1 MAAWKPARAVTLAA
15 LSYAQIARLV
25 YQMRFNN
32 RLMSEREI
40 SKASSAEFDQLQKKL
55 VPLWKSIER
64 FNQDPQTIVVVP
76 SLSVDMAGAGA
87 VVQAYE
93 ERFLFLLLLL
103 RQPRARLIYVTSRT
117 ILPSIIDYYLDLL
130 PGVIPS
136 HARQRLFLPSP
147 MDGSV
152 RPLSEKLLERPR
164 LIEHIR
170 SLIMDPD
177 RAHLVPFNTTNRE
190 KELALRL
197 GIPMYGA
204 DPKFFPLGTKSGCRK
219 IFVEENVPHPL
230 GYENLG
236 SKEDLIEAIAQM
248 RAKKPSIKQVL
259 VKLNEGV
266 SGEGNAVVDLTGL
279 PPSFAKATADRSVA
293 GIGDA
298 GSRNRPRGDRDR
310 RSRLQRIG
318 DAGHRNA
325 SAGPGSSIPATTDS
339 GRAKAMLE
347 ERLRAMQFELEG
359 ITYESY
365 MNKLQERQGVVE
377 ERIMGDE
384 FRSPSVQLRITPL
397 GVVELLST
405 HDQLLGGP
413 TGQSYLGCVFPADT
427 GYAALITREAAKVGR
442 RLAKEGVIGRFA
454 LDFVVVRTNGKW
466 EPYAIEINLRKGGT
480 THPFLTLQFLTD
492 GTYDPNTGIFTAPN
506 GQQKFFVASDHVKS
520 PRYRTLTPDD
530 LFDIVVRHNLHF
542 NQTRQTGVVF
552 HMMSALGELGR
563 TGLTAVGNSHEDAKA
578 MYDRAVAVLDE
589 ETRGEAAW

>member
-1 MAAWKPARAVTLAA
+1 MNSSVPDSQTDFD
-15 LSYAQIARLV
+15 RL
-25 YQMRFNN
+25 QN
-32 RLMSEREI
+32 
-40 SKASSAEFDQLQKKL
+40 KL

-76 SLSVDMAGAGA
+76 SMSIDAIDSGA

-147 MDGSV
+147 MDGSA

-164 LIEHIR
+164 LIDRIR
-170 SLIMDPD
+170 SLIMDPE

-190 KELALRL
+190 KELALQL
-197 GIPMYGA
+197 SIPMYGA
-204 DPKFFPLGTKSGCRK
+204 DPKFFSLGTKSGCRK
-219 IFVEENVPHPL
+219 IFMDEDVPHPL
-230 GYENLG
+230 GREDIG
-236 SKEDLIEAIAQM
+236 SAEDLVDAILQI
-248 RAKKPSIKQVL
+248 RRTKPSITEAM

-266 SGEGNAVVDLTGL
+266 SGDGNAVIDLTEL
-279 PPSFAKATADRSVA
+279 PAPGDSKEVA
-293 GIGDA
+293 
-298 GSRNRPRGDRDR
+298 
-310 RSRLQRIG
+310 RLE
-318 DAGHRNA
+318 D
-325 SAGPGSSIPATTDS
+325 
-339 GRAKAMLE
+339 
-347 ERLRAMQFELEG
+347 RLRAMMFELPG
-359 ITYESY
+359 TTYGSY
-365 MNKLQERQGVVE
+365 IQKLQERKGVVE
-377 ERIMGDE
+377 ERIVGQE
-384 FRSPSVQLRITPL
+384 FRSPSVQLRVTPL
-397 GVVELLST
+397 GRVELLST

-413 TGQSYLGCVFPADT
+413 SGQSYLGCVFPADT
-427 GYAALITREAAKVGR
+427 AYASLITREAAKVGK

-454 LDFVVVRTNGKW
+454 LDFVVVRGKNKKW

-492 GTYDPNTGIFTAPN
+492 GTYDPKTGIFTAPN
-506 GQQKFFVASDHVKS
+506 GQQKFFVASDHVES

-542 NQTRQTGVVF
+542 GQTRQTGVVF

-563 TGLTAVGNSHEDAKA
+563 MGLTAVGNSHEDAKA
-578 MYDRAVAVLDE
+578 IYERAVAVLDQ
-589 ETRGEAAW
+589 ETNEPASATL

>member
-1 MAAWKPARAVTLAA
+1 
-15 LSYAQIARLV
+15 
-25 YQMRFNN
+25 
-32 RLMSEREI
+32 MSEPGI
-40 SKASSAEFDQLQKKL
+40 SEASSAEFDRLQKKL

-76 SLSVDMAGAGA
+76 SMSIDAIDSGA
-87 VVQAYE
+87 VIQAYE

-147 MDGSV
+147 MDGSA

-164 LIEHIR
+164 LIERIR

-190 KELALRL
+190 KELALQL

-204 DPKFFPLGTKSGCRK
+204 DPKFFPLGTKSGCRQ
-219 IFVEENVPHPL
+219 IFIQENVPHPL
-230 GYENLG
+230 GRENIS
-236 SKEDLIEAIAQM
+236 SKDELFNAIVDMRVAKPGIE
-248 RAKKPSIKQVL
+248 QVM
-259 VKLNEGV
+259 VKLDEGV
-266 SGEGNAVVDLTGL
+266 SGEGNAVIDLRGL
-279 PPSFAKATADRSVA
+279 PSLIVKAT
-293 GIGDA
+293 
-298 GSRNRPRGDRDR
+298 
-310 RSRLQRIG
+310 
-318 DAGHRNA
+318 
-325 SAGPGSSIPATTDS
+325 
-339 GRAKAMLE
+339 LE
-347 ERLRAMQFELEG
+347 ERLRGMKFEAQEV
-359 ITYESY
+359 THESY
-365 MNKLQERQGVVE
+365 MKKLQERKGVVE
-377 ERIMGDE
+377 ERIMGEE
-384 FRSPSVQLRITPL
+384 FRSPSVQLRVTPL
-397 GVVELLST
+397 GKVELLST

-427 GYAALITREAAKVGR
+427 AYAPLITREAAKIGR

-454 LDFVVVRTNGKW
+454 LDFVVVRGKDGTW

-492 GTYDPNTGIFTAPN
+492 GTYDTETGIFTAPN
-506 GQQKFFVASDHVKS
+506 GQQKFFVASDHVES

-542 NQTRQTGVVF
+542 DQTRQTGVVF

-563 TGLTAVGNSHEDAKA
+563 TGMTAVGNSHADAKA
-578 MYDRAVAVLDE
+578 LYDRAIAVLDE
-589 ETRGEAAW
+589 ETRDV

>member
-1 MAAWKPARAVTLAA
+1 MPESKPV
-15 LSYAQIARLV
+15 SVSQ
-25 YQMRFNN
+25 
-32 RLMSEREI
+32 S
-40 SKASSAEFDQLQKKL
+40 EFDRLQKKL

-64 FNQDPQTIVVVP
+64 LNQDPQTIVVVP
-76 SLSVDMAGAGA
+76 SMSIDAIGSGA
-87 VVQAYE
+87 VMQAYE

-103 RQPRARLIYVTSRT
+103 RQPRARLIYVTSQT

-136 HARQRLFLPSP
+136 HARQRLFLLSP
-147 MDGSV
+147 LDGSV
-152 RPLSEKLLERPR
+152 RPLSDKLLARPR
-164 LIEHIR
+164 LIQRIR

-219 IFVEENVPHPL
+219 IFLEENVPHPL

-266 SGEGNAVVDLTGL
+266 SGEGNAVIDLTGL
-279 PPSFAKATADRSVA
+279 PPSFAKATADRPVA
-293 GIGDA
+293 G
-298 GSRNRPRGDRDR
+298 
-310 RSRLQRIG
+310 IG

-339 GRAKAMLE
+339 GRARAMLE

-359 ITYESY
+359 TIYESY
-365 MNKLQERQGVVE
+365 MNKLQERKGVVE
-377 ERIMGDE
+377 ERIMGEE

-397 GVVELLST
+397 GAVELLST

-413 TGQSYLGCVFPADT
+413 SGQSYLGCVFPADT
-427 GYAALITREAAKVGR
+427 GYAGLITREAAKVGR

-454 LDFVVVRTNGKW
+454 LDFVVVWGKHGKW

-492 GTYDPNTGIFTAPN
+492 GTYDAETGIFTAPN
-506 GQQKFFVASDHVKS
+506 GQQKFFVASDHVES

-563 TGLTAVGNSHEDAKA
+563 TGLTAVGNSHDDAKA
-578 MYDRAVAVLDE
+578 TYDRAVAVLDE
-589 ETRGEAAW
+589 ETRGAVAR

>member
-1 MAAWKPARAVTLAA
+1 LGS
-15 LSYAQIARLV
+15 L
-25 YQMRFNN
+25 
-32 RLMSEREI
+32 LMSD
-40 SKASSAEFDQLQKKL
+40 SKLPTDSQIEFDQLQKKL
-55 VPLWKSIER
+55 VPLWKWIER

-76 SLSVDMAGAGA
+76 SMSIDAIDSGA
-87 VVQAYE
+87 VIQAYE

-117 ILPSIIDYYLDLL
+117 ILPSIVDYYLDLL

-164 LIEHIR
+164 LIERIR

-219 IFVEENVPHPL
+219 IFMDEDVPYPL
-230 GYENLG
+230 GREDIG
-236 SKEDLIEAIAQM
+236 SREDLVEAIAQM
-248 RAKKPSIKQVL
+248 RMIKPSIRQVM

-266 SGEGNAVVDLTGL
+266 SGDGNAVIELTGL
-279 PPSFAKATADRSVA
+279 PAS
-293 GIGDA
+293 GD
-298 GSRNRPRGDRDR
+298 SKE
-310 RSRLQRIG
+310 Q
-318 DAGHRNA
+318 
-325 SAGPGSSIPATTDS
+325 
-339 GRAKAMLE
+339 AMLDQ
-347 ERLRAMQFELEG
+347 RLRAMKFESQG
-359 ITYESY
+359 ATFESY
-365 MNKLQERQGVVE
+365 IKKLQERQGVVE
-377 ERIMGDE
+377 ERIMGEE
-384 FRSPSVQLRITPL
+384 FRSPSVQLRVTPL
-397 GVVELLST
+397 SKVELLST

-413 TGQSYLGCVFPADT
+413 SGQSYLGCVFPADT
-427 GYAALITREAAKVGR
+427 AYAGLITREAAKVGR

-454 LDFVVVRTNGKW
+454 LDFVVVRSKDKKW

-492 GTYDPNTGIFTAPN
+492 GAYDAETAIFTAPN
-506 GQQKFFVASDHVKS
+506 GQQKFFVASDHVES

-563 TGLTAVGNSHEDAKA
+563 TGLTAVGNSHQDAKA
-578 MYDRAVAVLDE
+578 MYDRAIAVLDE
-589 ETRGEAAW
+589 ETRDEPDSLKR

>member
-1 MAAWKPARAVTLAA
+1 
-15 LSYAQIARLV
+15 
-25 YQMRFNN
+25 MRFNSA
-32 RLMSEREI
+32 LMSEPKVA
-40 SKASSAEFDQLQKKL
+40 KASQTEFDRLQKKL

-76 SLSVDMAGAGA
+76 SMSIDAIDSGA
-87 VVQAYE
+87 VIQAYE

-164 LIEHIR
+164 LIERIR

-204 DPKFFPLGTKSGCRK
+204 DPKFFPLGTKSGCRQ
-219 IFVEENVPHPL
+219 IFIQENVPHPL
-230 GYENLG
+230 GRENIR
-236 SKEDLIEAIAQM
+236 SKDELFNAIVAMRVAKPGIE
-248 RAKKPSIKQVL
+248 QVM

-266 SGEGNAVVDLTGL
+266 SGEGNAVIDLRGL
-279 PPSFAKATADRSVA
+279 PSLIVKAT
-293 GIGDA
+293 
-298 GSRNRPRGDRDR
+298 
-310 RSRLQRIG
+310 
-318 DAGHRNA
+318 
-325 SAGPGSSIPATTDS
+325 
-339 GRAKAMLE
+339 LE
-347 ERLRAMQFELEG
+347 ERLRGMKFELPG
-359 ITYESY
+359 VTFDSY
-365 MNKLQERQGVVE
+365 MTQLHERQGVVE
-377 ERIMGDE
+377 ERIMGEE
-384 FRSPSVQLRITPL
+384 FRSPSVQLRVTPL
-397 GVVELLST
+397 GKVEMLST

-427 GYAALITREAAKVGR
+427 AYAPLITREAAKVGR
-442 RLAKEGVIGRFA
+442 RLANEGVIGRFA
-454 LDFVVVRTNGKW
+454 IDFVVVRAKDGTW

-492 GTYDPNTGIFTAPN
+492 GTYDPETGIFTAPN
-506 GQQKFFVASDHVKS
+506 GQQKFFVASDHVES

-542 NQTRQTGVVF
+542 DQTRQTGVVF

-563 TGLTAVGNSHEDAKA
+563 TGLTAVGNSHDDAKA
-578 MYDRAVAVLDE
+578 TYERAIAVLDE
-589 ETRGEAAW
+589 ETRSGATT

>member
-1 MAAWKPARAVTLAA
+1 MNSTVPDSQTDFD
-15 LSYAQIARLV
+15 RL
-25 YQMRFNN
+25 QN
-32 RLMSEREI
+32 
-40 SKASSAEFDQLQKKL
+40 KL

-76 SLSVDMAGAGA
+76 SMSIDAIDSGA
-87 VVQAYE
+87 VIQAYE

-130 PGVIPS
+130 PGVISS

-147 MDGSV
+147 LDASV

-164 LIEHIR
+164 LIERIR
-170 SLIMDPD
+170 SLISDPD

-204 DPKFFPLGTKSGCRK
+204 DPKFFPLGTKSGCRT
-219 IFVEENVPHPL
+219 IFMEENVPHPL
-230 GYENLG
+230 GVENLG
-236 SKEDLIEAIAQM
+236 SKEDLIEAIVQM
-248 RAKKPSIKQVL
+248 RAQKPSIKHVL
-259 VKLNEGV
+259 AKLNEGV
-266 SGEGNAVVDLTGL
+266 SGEGNALIDLTGL
-279 PPSFAKATADRSVA
+279 PAP
-293 GIGDA
+293 GD
-298 GSRNRPRGDRDR
+298 S
-310 RSRLQRIG
+310 
-318 DAGHRNA
+318 
-325 SAGPGSSIPATTDS
+325 
-339 GRAKAMLE
+339 KEKVMLE
-347 ERLRAMQFELEG
+347 ERLRSMQFELARV
-359 ITYESY
+359 TYDSY
-365 MNKLQERQGVVE
+365 MRKLQERKGVVE
-377 ERIMGDE
+377 ERIMGEE
-384 FRSPSVQLRITPL
+384 FRSPSVQLRVTPL
-397 GVVELLST
+397 GAVELLST

-413 TGQSYLGCVFPADT
+413 SGQSYLGCLFPADP

-454 LDFVVVRTNGKW
+454 LDFVVVRSNGKW

-492 GTYDPNTGIFTAPN
+492 GTYDPQTAIFTAPG
-506 GQQKFFVASDHVKS
+506 GQQKFFVASDHVES
-520 PRYRTLTPDD
+520 PQYRTLTPDD

-563 TGLTAVGNSHEDAKA
+563 TGLNAVGDSHEEARDLYK
-578 MYDRAVAVLDE
+578 RAVEVLDQ
-589 ETRGEAAW
+589 EAQSGCV

>member
-1 MAAWKPARAVTLAA
+1 LGISFSSP
-15 LSYAQIARLV
+15 
-25 YQMRFNN
+25 
-32 RLMSEREI
+32 LMSEPENP
-40 SKASSAEFDQLQKKL
+40 KALSAEFDQLQKKL

-76 SLSVDMAGAGA
+76 SMSIDAIDSGA
-87 VVQAYE
+87 VIQAYE

-164 LIEHIR
+164 LIERIR

-219 IFVEENVPHPL
+219 IFMDEDVPYPL
-230 GYENLG
+230 GREDIG
-236 SKEDLIEAIAQM
+236 SKEDLVEAIAQM
-248 RAKKPSIKQVL
+248 RVTKPSIRQVM

-266 SGEGNAVVDLTGL
+266 SGEGNAVIDLTGL
-279 PPSFAKATADRSVA
+279 PPVA
-293 GIGDA
+293 GIDDA
-298 GSRNRPRGDRDR
+298 GR
-310 RSRLQRIG
+310 
-318 DAGHRNA
+318 
-325 SAGPGSSIPATTDS
+325 PGSPIPATMKE
-339 GRAKAMLE
+339 AAMLDD
-347 ERLRAMQFELEG
+347 RLRAMTFESRG
-359 ITYESY
+359 ATYERY
-365 MNKLQERQGVVE
+365 MKKLQERKGVVE
-377 ERIMGDE
+377 ERIMGEE
-384 FRSPSVQLRITPL
+384 FRSPSVQLRVTPL
-397 GVVELLST
+397 GKVELLST
-405 HDQLLGGP
+405 HDQLLGGS
-413 TGQSYLGCVFPADT
+413 TGQSYLGCVFPAETD
-427 GYAALITREAAKVGR
+427 YAPLITREAAKVGK

-454 LDFVVVRTNGKW
+454 LDFVVVRAKNGTW

-492 GTYDPNTGIFTAPN
+492 GTYDTETGIFTAPN
-506 GQQKFFVASDHVKS
+506 GQQKFFVASDHVES

-542 NQTRQTGVVF
+542 DQTRQTGVVF

-578 MYDRAVAVLDE
+578 LYDRAVAVLNE
-589 ETRGEAAW
+589 ETRSDTIG